1 MDFLGGGAIG
11 NVFKCTFL
19 GVMAVARVWKM
30 NYIIIKQ
37 VFCIARIPEKK
48 VVETKY
54 KE

>member
-1 MDFLGGGAIG
+1 MDFLGGGEFG

-19 GVMAVARVWKM
+19 GMMVATKVWKM

-37 VFCIARIPEKK
+37 VVCIARIPKRR
-48 VVETKY
+48 VIETKY